1 MEFWIL
7 LIIVVVVVVAIIVYK
22 IIKSALQPK
31 GELEEKLNSNGDDK
45 SSRDGKE
52 SKKKSSSSDEE
63 KKNDMESK
71 MHLGSEANV
80 AESIVL
86 PDSKLWFNELVELEP
101 QEVKITRPRR
111 KRRSPPESEKPGSIT
126 DALEGITSNAEL

>member
-1 MEFWIL
+1 
-7 LIIVVVVVVAIIVYK
+7 
-22 IIKSALQPK
+22 
-31 GELEEKLNSNGDDK
+31 
-45 SSRDGKE
+45 
-52 SKKKSSSSDEE
+52 
-63 KKNDMESK
+63 

-126 DALEGITSNAEL
+126 DAL